1 MQKIRQSPHS
11 KAALPGA
18 RRWLAA
24 AAAALPILA
33 GAAAP
38 APDDA
43 LVAAGK
49 SRFDKLCVTCH
60 GKAGEGR
67 EGRAPKLQQRAELAP
82 DFIRRRIVEGKHGDH
97 AMPPWGTVLDA
108 AAVNELAAYVE
119 WLAGHDAGAAGAT
132 LTPFPLDDPE
142 RIAAGRKRFNKT
154 CAGYCH
160 GYDGVGGRAPDF
172 KGRGDELS
180 AQFLFD
186 TIYNGREGA
195 DVMPPWGAAL
205 SEERIWE
212 LVAFLRYLGTQ
223 PAE

>member
-1 MQKIRQSPHS
+1 MFRIRQIPAP
-11 KAALPGA
+11 KPAPPGI

-24 AAAALPILA
+24 LAAALPIVA

-38 APDDA
+38 AADDA
-43 LVAAGK
+43 RVAAGK
-49 SRFDKLCVTCH
+49 SRFDKLCVSCH
-60 GKAGEGR
+60 GQAGEGR
-67 EGRAPKLQQRAELAP
+67 EGRAPKLQQRADLAP

-97 AMPPWGTVLDA
+97 SMPPWGTVLDA
-108 AAVNELAAYVE
+108 VAVEELAAYVE
-119 WLAGHDAGAAGAT
+119 WLARHDAVSAGAAP
-132 LTPFPLDDPE
+132 TPFDLDDPE

-172 KGRGDELS
+172 KGRGDLS

-205 SEERIWE
+205 PEARIWE
-212 LVAFLRYLGTQ
+212 LVAFLRYLGKQ
-223 PAE
+223 PVE